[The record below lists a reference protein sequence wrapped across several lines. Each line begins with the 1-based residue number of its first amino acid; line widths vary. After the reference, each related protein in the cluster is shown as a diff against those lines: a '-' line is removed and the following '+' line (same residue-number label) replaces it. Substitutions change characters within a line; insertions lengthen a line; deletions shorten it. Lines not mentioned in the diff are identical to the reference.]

1 MGANVSAVCPYLYR
15 DREGKFKCDVSGEFV
30 DPGLM
35 PCLAN
40 FRECPLYAR
49 AKTATTTTLRPHTP
63 EVAPPGEA
71 PLYLTEREATS
82 RLEIPTSLEKGVE
95 EMEEEVAQ
103 RIKAIE
109 ITVSDLDE
117 KWKIYEEDAKKL
129 MKTWEDVST
138 NGNHTL
144 RALNNVIELYEKLL
158 DNLNILLQSKRIS
171 DKSYETLKKDLENN
185 LENYKTIRNN
195 IGQALKNAERLV
207 MPHIQRIKVA
217 EARPELGKLRLSLM
231 KLEQLYKEG
240 KVSQEVFEKMRNEL
254 AAKIRWL
261 EQLVGEA
268 Q

>member
-71 PLYLTEREATS
+71 PLYLTEREVTS
-82 RLEIPTSLEKGVE
+82 RLEIPASLEKGVE

-109 ITVSDLDE
+109 IAASDLDE

-158 DNLNILLQSKRIS
+158 DNLNILLQNKRIS

-207 MPHIQRIKVA
+207 IPHIQRIKVA